1 MLLTTCG
8 KLQIIMLTMGEM
20 ENLSQAGT
28 GEEADS
34 VTKL

>member
-8 KLQIIMLTMGEM
+8 KLQIVTLTMGEM
-20 ENLSQAGT
+20 ENVSHG

>member
-8 KLQIIMLTMGEM
+8 KLQIITLTMGEM
-20 ENLSQAGT
+20 ENVSQAG
-28 GEEADS
+28 EKADS

>member
-8 KLQIIMLTMGEM
+8 KLQIVTLTMGET
-20 ENLSQAGT
+20 ENVSQVA
-28 GEEADS
+28 EEADS